1 MSTASRLA
9 RVDVRTAVR
18 HEDERLRGRTY
29 AVPFE
34 DVWQVALALASGGMR
49 GWTLTLAD
57 DHDGIIDACAH
68 RRFPR
73 AADRVV
79 IRIGLDDDAQTRVD
93 AEAGAW
99 QNTSLSPRRTARNII
114 RFFHALDGA
123 VQGAAVD
130 RRSASAP

>member
-1 MSTASRLA
+1 MSTAGHRA

-34 DVWQVALALASGGMR
+34 DVWQAALTLASGGLR
-49 GWTLTLAD
+49 GWSLNSAD
-57 DHDGIIDACAH
+57 DTDGIIDACAS

-73 AADRVV
+73 AVDRVAV
-79 IRIGLDDDAQTRVD
+79 RISLDDDAQTRVD

-99 QNTSLSPRRTARNII
+99 QDTALSPRRTARHLD
-114 RFFHALDGA
+114 RFFRALDDA
-123 VQGAAVD
+123 VKRAAAE
-130 RRSASAP
+130 RRKVS